1 MLRVQCLLI
10 SLLLV
15 NSSLAVEP
23 QPVELKNVDDWFRAS
38 FTDETIVR
46 RHDGYLEV
54 QLEHGPLL
62 KNMATTKVYHKQLGS
77 LPMKINR

>member
-10 SLLLV
+10 LLLV
-15 NSSLAVEP
+15 NSSLAVT

-54 QLEHGPLL
+54 QLEHGPRQ
-62 KNMATTKVYHKQLGS
+62 KIWR
-77 LPMKINR
+77 LPRIISN